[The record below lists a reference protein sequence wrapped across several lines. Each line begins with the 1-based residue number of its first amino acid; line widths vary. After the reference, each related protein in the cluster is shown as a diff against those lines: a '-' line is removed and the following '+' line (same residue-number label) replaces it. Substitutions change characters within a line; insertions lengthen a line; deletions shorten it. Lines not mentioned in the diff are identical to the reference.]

1 MSNVTEKAIDVD
13 RVEAELERD
22 NYAFSDIKEVRV
34 TIVGRGRKIRENRAR
49 LIKLYCNWRER
60 SPGKLIEEAK
70 RVSVKET
77 ELKLKEFYDWLRTD
91 YVIPEKGGRRKGERG
106 LAPRSAGRIIEDV
119 RVFYKENEVPIGNLR
134 LPTPRKL
141 KENFRKFLSAQD
153 VKRMIAVC
161 ERLRDRTIILC
172 AFQGGLGMK
181 ELISLNY
188 GDVAEGL
195 EKGEVPLTLHLMREK
210 EGIEYYTFLGED
222 AVDSLSCY
230 IKLRKKGSRYLDP
243 EDIKKDS
250 PLFISES
257 NRRRKERVRA
267 YESGINRA
275 MQAVALKAGLI
286 SEEEKGRT
294 INTAGIHALRAS
306 FSTLLRDQGA
316 PPDYVEEMLGH
327 KLPYDSAYM
336 RATVNRLK
344 EAYVKAYPALSIKQV
359 LEKPPQKEEIDERIK
374 EYLARVGITN
384 NNGSVYK
391 CPSCGST
398 LDQNWTV
405 CPHCGSDIGV
415 KKCPNCNSSIAASWK
430 FCPYCKQNMN
440 NQKNL
445 HEWAYRGDT

>member
-1 MSNVTEKAIDVD
+1 MDAKAIAVE
-13 RVEAELERD
+13 RVETEHERD
-22 NYAFSDIKEVRV
+22 DNAFSELKEVKV
-34 TIVGRGRKIRENRAR
+34 TLIGRGRKIRENRAR
-49 LIKLYCNWRER
+49 LIKLYCNWRALSPHELLNEAER
-60 SPGKLIEEAK
+60 VG
-70 RVSVKET
+70 VKGT

-91 YVIPEKGGRRKGERG
+91 YVIPEKGGKRKGERG

-119 RVFYKENEVPIGNLR
+119 RVFYKENEIPIGNLH

-141 KENFRKFLSAQD
+141 KENFRKFLSGQD
-153 VKRMIAVC
+153 VKRMIDVC

-195 EKGEVPLTLHLMREK
+195 EKGEIPLTLHLMREK

-222 AVDSLSCY
+222 AINSLRCY
-230 IKLRKKGSRYLDP
+230 ISLRKKGSRYLDP
-243 EDIKKDS
+243 EDIKRDS

-306 FSTLLRDQGA
+306 FSTILRDQGV

-344 EAYVKAYPALSIKQV
+344 EAYMKAYPALSIKQGHV
-359 LEKPPQKEEIDERIK
+359 KLPQTEEIDERIK
-374 EYLARVGITN
+374 EYLARAGIMN
-384 NNGSVYK
+384 HNGGVYT

-398 LDQNWTV
+398 LDQNWNV
-405 CPHCGSDIGV
+405 CPHCGSDIRIT
-415 KKCPNCNSSIAASWK
+415 KCPNCNSSISSSWK
-430 FCPYCKQNMN
+430 FCPYCKQNFDK
-440 NQKNL
+440 QKYI
-445 HEWAYRGDT
+445 HDWIP